1 MLQRHAG
8 AICVKLTKTPAKEHI
23 TRMKVISAVIDVRI
37 VRSFS
42 DVDRFAQRMSPGSG
56 AYRQELVRST

>member
-1 MLQRHAG
+1 
-8 AICVKLTKTPAKEHI
+8 
-23 TRMKVISAVIDVRI
+23 MKVISAVIDVRI

-56 AYRQELVRST
+56 AYRQKLVRST